1 MAQMTLSRLF
11 EKYTDAYAAA
21 ICAILLVL
29 GWLCLYFNWIGFAL
43 LILTAAY
50 VIGGYESTKEGLTTL
65 WREKEL
71 DVDLLMI
78 VAALGAASL
87 GLWQRDYYLIID
99 GAVLI
104 LIFAISGALESFAM
118 KRTERNI
125 KSLMAVTPDTARV
138 INNGREKQ
146 IAIAQ
151 LEVGDTVLVKPGEMI
166 PTDGII
172 LEGAT
177 AVDQAP
183 ITGESIPV
191 DKTIGDEVFAG
202 TLNGNGV
209 LQIKV
214 HQHPESSLIQRVI
227 RLVEQAQTQ
236 APPSQQFVERFE
248 RGYAKVIVLMGIV
261 LGILPPFVLGWDWET
276 TI

>member
-1 MAQMTLSRLF
+1 MTQLSFNKFLRQ
-11 EKYTDAYAAA
+11 YSDAYAAA
-21 ICAILLVL
+21 ICGILVIF
-29 GWLCLYFNWIGFAL
+29 GWLCLYFNWLGFAL

-65 WREKEL
+65 WQEKEL

-87 GLWQRDYYLIID
+87 GLWRRDYYLIID

-138 INNGREKQ
+138 IHDGREQQ

-151 LEVGDTVLVKPGEMI
+151 LQVGDISTWGKTSE
-166 PTDGII
+166 
-172 LEGAT
+172 
-177 AVDQAP
+177 AV
-183 ITGESIPV
+183 T
-191 DKTIGDEVFAG
+191 
-202 TLNGNGV
+202 
-209 LQIKV
+209 
-214 HQHPESSLIQRVI
+214 
-227 RLVEQAQTQ
+227 
-236 APPSQQFVERFE
+236 
-248 RGYAKVIVLMGIV
+248 RGHLA
-261 LGILPPFVLGWDWET
+261 
-276 TI
+276 